1 MRPSIRI
8 SLLCISLLCCVSQV
22 FADDYLLSLGGRQEY
37 MVTISARGTE
47 LTGICIIR
55 TDEDGSRGTIM
66 NEFGVNALDFTLSAD
81 RKKVRL
87 QHVVAMMDKWYV
99 KRVVRKD
106 LQYLFSATTSPQT
119 KGRRTVV
126 QTADGSIT
134 LENEK
139 YKLKYSLKPINRQDN
154 EIAE

>member
-1 MRPSIRI
+1 M
-8 SLLCISLLCCVSQV
+8 
-22 FADDYLLSLGGRQEY
+22 
-37 MVTISARGTE
+37 TISARGAE

-55 TDEDGSRGTIM
+55 TDEGGSKGTIM

-106 LQYLFSATTSPQT
+106 LQYLFSATMSPQT

-126 QTADGSIT
+126 RTAAGSVT

>member
-1 MRPSIRI
+1 
-8 SLLCISLLCCVSQV
+8 
-22 FADDYLLSLGGRQEY
+22 
-37 MVTISARGTE
+37 MVTISARGME
-47 LTGICIIR
+47 LTGVCIIR
-55 TDEDGSRGTIM
+55 TDGGGSRGTIM
-66 NEFGVNALDFTLSAD
+66 NEFGVNALDFTLSAN

-106 LQYLFSATTSPQT
+106 LQYLFSATASPQT
-119 KGRRTVV
+119 KGCRTVV
-126 QTADGSIT
+126 QAVDGSVT

-139 YKLKYSLKPINRQDN
+139 YQLKYSLKPINRQDN